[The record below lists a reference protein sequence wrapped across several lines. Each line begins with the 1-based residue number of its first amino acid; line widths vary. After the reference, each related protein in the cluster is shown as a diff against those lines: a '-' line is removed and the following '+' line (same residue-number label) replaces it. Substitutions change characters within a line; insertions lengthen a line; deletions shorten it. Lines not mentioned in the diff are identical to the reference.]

1 MSTNGCMAN
10 QAESSSTQYCGGRTS
25 SIKIQPWPGG
35 LRSSR
40 SEFGLASCRD
50 GGGKGGK
57 GLGKH
62 NTRGFAAGDVHDI
75 GLCGNLPCYKFYK
88 KEIYKTVNL
97 LLIRQSRLPRASER
111 CFSIQIKW
119 IYILFRNYF
128 KNNIIMFN
136 VFPSNCQITSKNSNS
151 FPNFQ
156 KIHSLKF

>member
-1 MSTNGCMAN
+1 MTRQPSSKISSATLLTHLSIQFFPPSATATAPMTRSNISLTRPHLPVSTNGCMAN

-97 LLIRQSRLPRASER
+97 LLTR
-111 CFSIQIKW
+111 
-119 IYILFRNYF
+119 
-128 KNNIIMFN
+128 
-136 VFPSNCQITSKNSNS
+136 
-151 FPNFQ
+151 
-156 KIHSLKF
+156 